1 MTDIERTL
9 MADIQVQQIVEQYKN
24 FELSEDLAK
33 RELQML
39 GLSLQEIK
47 IALKESVFLKG

>member
-1 MTDIERTL
+1 MSEIEKTLMTDIQ
-9 MADIQVQQIVEQYKN
+9 IQQIVEQYKN

-33 RELQML
+33 RELRML

-47 IALKESVFLKG
+47 IALQESVLLKG